1 MNVHVME
8 LSNGKHIIADVE
20 ELPEEPSAYLK
31 NCREI
36 VEDITGSIGL
46 KKWPKYTD
54 EPDVLIY
61 SKSIFTI
68 SEPNSQLLEKYKES
82 INS

>member
-8 LSNGKHIIADVE
+8 LANGKHIVADVE

-36 VEDITGSIGL
+36 VEDIVGNITL

-68 SEPNSQLLEKYKES
+68 SEPTAHLLEKYKES

>member
-8 LSNGKHIIADVE
+8 LANGKHIIADVE

-36 VEDITGSIGL
+36 VEDIAGNIGL

-54 EPDVLIY
+54 EPDVLVY

-68 SEPNSQLLEKYKES
+68 SEPTTHILEKYKES

>member
-8 LSNGKHIIADVE
+8 LANGKHIIADVE

-36 VEDITGSIGL
+36 IEDELGNINL

-68 SEPNSQLLEKYKES
+68 SDPTTQLLEKYKES

>member
-8 LSNGKHIIADVE
+8 LANGKIIIADVE

-36 VEDITGSIGL
+36 VEDITGS
-46 KKWPKYTD
+46 
-54 EPDVLIY
+54 V
-61 SKSIFTI
+61 
-68 SEPNSQLLEKYKES
+68 
-82 INS
+82 

>member
-1 MNVHVME
+1 ME
-8 LSNGKHIIADVE
+8 LVNGKHIIADVE

-36 VEDITGSIGL
+36 LDEINGTPIL
-46 KKWPKYTD
+46 RKWPRYTD
-54 EPDVLIY
+54 ETDTLIY

-68 SEPNSQLLEKYKES
+68 SEPTTDILNRYNKA